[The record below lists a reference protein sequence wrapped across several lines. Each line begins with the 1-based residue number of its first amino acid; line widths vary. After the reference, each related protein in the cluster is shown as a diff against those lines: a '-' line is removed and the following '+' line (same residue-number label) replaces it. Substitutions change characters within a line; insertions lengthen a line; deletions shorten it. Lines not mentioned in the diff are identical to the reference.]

1 MAKRNIRELIGEI
14 KSSQDIVDYIS
25 AAGVALKSS
34 SAGKFKGLCP
44 FHGEKSPSFYV
55 DSNFQN
61 YKCFG
66 CGVSG
71 DIVNFAQEYE
81 NLSFIDSVKKLAEA
95 AGVEYDLE
103 DSKPGFDLR
112 AIRDCVE
119 ATHKF
124 FVRNFEK
131 LPDDH
136 RAKREVLETRGLD
149 LDSMDYGYAPE
160 GRQNLYKHLKEKG
173 FSDEVMLQAGV
184 VSQWKDSGKMSDFW
198 SGRLM
203 FTMRDAT
210 GKAVGFSGRHLFE
223 ADKRGKYVNSPDGP
237 IFDKGALLF
246 HQSEAKQE
254 AKKAGV
260 LYVAEGQFDV
270 TAIAASG
277 MPNVVASSGT
287 AFTRK
292 QVLMCS
298 RMVGESGKVVFTFD
312 GDKAGQAAAYK
323 IFALAEDLQSQCYV
337 VSLPK
342 DQDPCDFRKENGEE
356 ALRKELEGS
365 SVPIVEFVL
374 NVIAARYDLMDP
386 AQASRYLDEA
396 AAILKGITSPVLRA
410 TYAKRVA
417 LKSLMSISVVEE
429 AIDRAKV
436 AKELPQ
442 RPRRQDDEEEV
453 VEKRSDFVS
462 NAQKEEKFLED
473 LSDNKLKDATARL
486 LQLALHQRSLIPSL
500 LKISFCPKPFLGIA
514 REVSRLPEGSPII
527 PERSKAP
534 LILQTIIEQ
543 TYFPYLKVMDD
554 QDIADLFEHI
564 ATETAADLE
573 IREYKRNSRKI
584 MDVLR
589 ESSDPELLRIAA
601 AESDSN
607 DG

>member
-14 KSSQDIVDYIS
+14 KSSQDIADYIS
-25 AAGVALKSS
+25 AAGVALKAS
-34 SAGKFKGLCP
+34 SAGKAKGLCP

-61 YKCFG
+61 YRCFG
-66 CGVSG
+66 CGANG
-71 DIVNFAQEYE
+71 DLVNFVQEYE
-81 NLSFIDSVKKLAEA
+81 NLSFIDSVKKLAEV
-95 AGVEYDLE
+95 AGLEYDLE
-103 DSKPGFDLR
+103 DSTPGFDLR

-124 FVRNFEK
+124 FTKSFAK

-136 RAKREVLETRGLD
+136 RAKREITETRGLD
-149 LDSMDYGYAPE
+149 FDSMDYGYAPE
-160 GRQNLYKHLKEKG
+160 GRVSLYKHLKEKG
-173 FSDEVMLQAGV
+173 FSDEIMLQAGV
-184 VSQWKDSGKMSDFW
+184 VSQWKDSGKFSDFW

-254 AKKAGV
+254 ARKSGV

-312 GDKAGQAAAYK
+312 GDQAGQNAAYK
-323 IFALAEDLQSQCYV
+323 IFALADELQSQCYV

-342 DQDPCDFRKENGEE
+342 DQDPCDFRKENGPE
-356 ALRKELEGS
+356 ALREELEGS
-365 SVPIVEFVL
+365 AVPIVEFVL
-374 NVIAARYDLMDP
+374 NVIAGRYDLKDP
-386 AQASRYLDEA
+386 AQGARYLDEA
-396 AAILKGITSPVLRA
+396 AVILKGITSPALRA

-417 LKSLMSISVVEE
+417 LKSLMTISTVEE
-429 AIDRAKV
+429 AIDRAKT

-442 RPRRQDDEEEV
+442 RQLPPRADQEEEEV
-453 VEKRSDFVS
+453 ETRSDFVTHT
-462 NAQKEEKFLED
+462 QREEKFLKDFED
-473 LSDNKLKDATARL
+473 NDLKQATARL
-486 LQLALHQRSLIPSL
+486 LQLALHQRSLIPNF
-500 LKISFCPKPFLGIA
+500 LKIEDAPKPFLVIA
-514 REVSRLPEGSPII
+514 KEVSKLPEGAPII
-527 PERSKAP
+527 AEKSRVP
-534 LILQTIIEQ
+534 LILQTVIEQ
-543 TYFPYLKVMDD
+543 SYFKHLKIMDE

-564 ATETAADLE
+564 ADELARDLE
-573 IREYKRNSRKI
+573 LRELKRNSRKI

-589 ESSDPELLRIAA
+589 DSSDPELLKL
-601 AESDSN
+601 AEEEPN
-607 DG
+607 G